1 MTVFDKKLL
10 KYLEMTFF
18 FLENLQKNGLMDL
31 RDKNIRNLQKDD
43 SIYKYIKLGFL
54 C

>member
-1 MTVFDKKLL
+1 
-10 KYLEMTFF
+10 MTFF
-18 FLENLQKNGLMDL
+18 FFRKFAEKWSYGL
-31 RDKNIRNLQKDD
+31 DKNIRNLQKDD